1 MQAFSTPIIGFI
13 RDFNLRDA
21 KDIVNFT
28 ATIELKTN
36 NNISRVRSD
45 VFILS
50 VDTKSLDVVHLL
62 NPEIEQ
68 MHFPIMFQSKREAF
82 SYIDDMCLM
91 IVGNNVE
98 HGDYVLSI
106 FPDKK

>member
-13 RDFNLRDA
+13 RDFNLKNA
-21 KDIVNFT
+21 SGIVNFI
-28 ATIELKTN
+28 ATIELKTS
-36 NNISRVRSD
+36 NNISRIKSD

-50 VDTKSLDVVHLL
+50 VDNKSLDVVHLL

-68 MHFPIMFQSKREAF
+68 MNFPSMFQSKREAF
-82 SYIDDMCLM
+82 SYIDNICLL

-98 HGDYVLSI
+98 AGDYVLSI
-106 FPDKK
+106 FPDKN